1 MDHVQMALRDRL
13 EDLVDLEVHRSKV
26 HLDQVLVNIGLLEWY
41 VLWANF
47 FVYIYFFLTGE
58 IDFKHALD
66 CILVFI

>member
-47 FVYIYFFLTGE
+47 FVYIYIFLTGE